1 MILYFQIIHVIL
13 DECERSKPIRLKNNN
28 CVLQYCT
35 EEQYNS
41 KECVIDNSIIKT
53 QYPNNIIFIGEQK
66 LRYLNFITFSNGDMI
81 FQTSSFPGNN
91 KRIFYGLKKNGRPYF
106 TKDDSNEG
114 TYIYSFNCSDN
125 QYKYESGNSIFTKE
139 GKEYFISMGRRETYT
154 EIFDYDNKRIIS
166 ALTIDL
172 IDLDNYNIGIN
183 LIKIDNNSYI
193 CSGLKLNSSIF
204 TPVIIKLD
212 LEINDLNK
220 IVTTSPLIKI
230 EEEEKGFGEFASCF
244 LTEKS
249 EILICFYGYTI
260 SNNLYYLITAYNKN
274 LTKLS
279 KEQCYFSG
287 IQIDNYFYCTS
298 FKEDAGVF
306 IYYNYTSSE
315 YYYPV
320 IYFKNYNISN
330 NSFENYFKDIEFII
344 LDKYLF
350 ITESLSNNLM
360 KISDNKLA
368 FFTASKNTEKVYIVL
383 INIFI
388 FDNSN
393 KIKIRYYSIE
403 IKKLFNYKLYKDIK
417 GYIFNDF
424 IILGTSYCTED
435 ICDVKNNSFNYYSTL
450 MIIGYPNRNDS
461 EFDIINYLLLD
472 KSNNRIDNLIIDL
485 SENLIIDNNIFG
497 YIYKGIKINNIT
509 KNGNIFLKS
518 SVSNKEIDTQIYNE
532 LKKNETLKIEFE
544 DKKYIKSEYFL
555 EYSYIVTEA
564 EYEEYEKY
572 PLNISTEYGND
583 NEIIFN
589 EERKNYIGKSIYYN
603 IILRDNL
610 TIECISLNCL
620 LCFEDNYSCITPK
633 PYSENNLDDKSD
645 TIDKS
650 GSNNELGIGM
660 NTSKCNKEEI
670 INNKCINETINEE
683 QAKFIYNYLVDKI
696 TSSNKN
702 EIIRTKNAIFQSSTL
717 DEQKN
722 SNDNTISSIN
732 LGECEV
738 LLKNKSNNPLKI
750 IKIDI
755 KSDDLS
761 STYVQYEI
769 YDSVTGEKIN
779 LDICMDTQIKI
790 YVPKILDNETY
801 NNLLDS
807 GYNIFDSNDSFYN
820 DICTTYSSENGKD
833 VLLSDRYQDIYIP
846 INSMYICQDGCNFS
860 SYNTTTQQAEC
871 NCIVNNDDINKTNIE
886 EIIFDRMEII
896 RAFRNV
902 LINSNFRVLRCYKL
916 LFDFSKIIKN
926 YGFIIMIVILICHLI
941 LTIIYFIKG
950 KRKIIEL
957 INSFINLK
965 FKIMPPLK
973 NDKCLKSIK
982 LKKRYK
988 KKNQRNFNNIS
999 VGRKNPKVNNLKAE
1013 TEIFNVNKNNS
1024 NKKKLNTNNSP
1035 PLKKKVNKN
1044 NNKIMNNKI
1053 LKLSVKDKS
1062 SLYNSNISK
1071 IIFLTKKKE
1080 KKKNYISK
1088 SSKIKSITS
1097 EVILKDKTDIVKI
1110 PNNLVNEKY
1119 SKFLNDQE
1127 LNSLEYNIA
1136 IEIDK
1141 RTYFQYYISL
1151 IKKNNYYYLL
1161 FILIKILI

>member
-1 MILYFQIIHVIL
+1 
-13 DECERSKPIRLKNNN
+13 
-28 CVLQYCT
+28 
-35 EEQYNS
+35 
-41 KECVIDNSIIKT
+41 
-53 QYPNNIIFIGEQK
+53 
-66 LRYLNFITFSNGDMI
+66 
-81 FQTSSFPGNN
+81 
-91 KRIFYGLKKNGRPYF
+91 
-106 TKDDSNEG
+106 
-114 TYIYSFNCSDN
+114 
-125 QYKYESGNSIFTKE
+125 
-139 GKEYFISMGRRETYT
+139 
-154 EIFDYDNKRIIS
+154 
-166 ALTIDL
+166 
-172 IDLDNYNIGIN
+172 
-183 LIKIDNNSYI
+183 
-193 CSGLKLNSSIF
+193 
-204 TPVIIKLD
+204 
-212 LEINDLNK
+212 
-220 IVTTSPLIKI
+220 
-230 EEEEKGFGEFASCF
+230 
-244 LTEKS
+244 
-249 EILICFYGYTI
+249 
-260 SNNLYYLITAYNKN
+260 
-274 LTKLS
+274 
-279 KEQCYFSG
+279 
-287 IQIDNYFYCTS
+287 
-298 FKEDAGVF
+298 
-306 IYYNYTSSE
+306 
-315 YYYPV
+315 
-320 IYFKNYNISN
+320 
-330 NSFENYFKDIEFII
+330 
-344 LDKYLF
+344 
-350 ITESLSNNLM
+350 
-360 KISDNKLA
+360 
-368 FFTASKNTEKVYIVL
+368 
-383 INIFI
+383 
-388 FDNSN
+388 
-393 KIKIRYYSIE
+393 
-403 IKKLFNYKLYKDIK
+403 
-417 GYIFNDF
+417 
-424 IILGTSYCTED
+424 
-435 ICDVKNNSFNYYSTL
+435 
-450 MIIGYPNRNDS
+450 
-461 EFDIINYLLLD
+461 
-472 KSNNRIDNLIIDL
+472 
-485 SENLIIDNNIFG
+485 
-497 YIYKGIKINNIT
+497 
-509 KNGNIFLKS
+509 
-518 SVSNKEIDTQIYNE
+518 
-532 LKKNETLKIEFE
+532 
-544 DKKYIKSEYFL
+544 
-555 EYSYIVTEA
+555 
-564 EYEEYEKY
+564 
-572 PLNISTEYGND
+572 
-583 NEIIFN
+583 
-589 EERKNYIGKSIYYN
+589 
-603 IILRDNL
+603 
-610 TIECISLNCL
+610 
-620 LCFEDNYSCITPK
+620 
-633 PYSENNLDDKSD
+633 
-645 TIDKS
+645 
-650 GSNNELGIGM
+650 M

-779 LDICMDTQIKI
+779 LSICMDTQIKI

-1151 IKKNNYYYLL
+1151 IKKKQLLL
-1161 FILIKILI
+1161 FTFYPNKDFNIIILKICLLLVSLSLDFTMNGFFFNDDTMHKIYKDKSKYNIIYQIPIILYSTLICAALNILLKQLSLSENDILLVSEEEGYLNAIRKSVIIVKYLKNKFIVFHLLSIIILFLCWYFISCFCAVYINTQIILINDSVISIALSMIYPFGLNLLPGLFRIPSLRDKNKKCMYQLSKIIALI